1 MRVFAHA
8 DGKLSAATQAPVLW
22 KASKPW
28 YISCRRNNEAIKLN
42 WRTTAISS
50 KIMKMSSDALNY
62 RAMSTQ
68 SNASPDANDVAAAQS
83 TSPDHGRPLTA
94 HRDGDVV
101 LRDGSTVRIRVM
113 RPADEPSLLALLQ
126 SLSEESRWLRFYSS
140 VSGSALA
147 IEAHREANLDHTFG
161 LLAFSGA
168 EERVVGHAFYAVV
181 DDHCAE
187 VAFTI
192 ANDFQGRGLGTMLL
206 GQLAEIAAANGIQVF
221 EAEVVAANHTMLHV
235 FRASGFPIEVSA
247 TAGQLHVT
255 FPTSFSEQAIKRFEE
270 RETIAAV
277 NALKLFFN
285 PRAVAVV
292 GASRQRGTIGG
303 EIFHNLLS
311 YGFNGPVYPVNL
323 TTEVVQSVP
332 AYPSIEAIAG
342 PVDLA
347 IIIVPAVRVAEVAA
361 ACGRKGVKALV
372 VISAGFSETGS
383 DGQERQAE
391 LVQVC
396 RAAGIRLIGPNCMGI
411 VNTDPAVLLDA
422 TFAPGIPPPGRV
434 GFSSQSGALGLAI
447 IEYANALG
455 LGISTFV
462 SVGNKADISG
472 NDLLRYWESDDGTD
486 VILLY
491 LESFGNP
498 KKFSQ
503 IARRVGR
510 KKPIVVVKSG
520 RSAAGARATS
530 SHTGAL
536 IAASDVT
543 VDALFRQAGVIR
555 TDTLAELF
563 DVASLLANQPLPRG
577 YRVGIITNAGGPAIL
592 CADACEAR
600 GLKVPI
606 LDESSQAKLR
616 SFLPPGASASN
627 PVDMIASASADD
639 YRKAI
644 EIVATDNN
652 VDAVIVI
659 FTPPLVTRAE
669 DVARAIVDAVMTLD
683 RSKPVMAVFLSA
695 QSTPEELRS
704 ADVNIP
710 SYAFPETAAIALAR
724 AVRYREWRE
733 RPETVATKYEDLR
746 RDEAAAVVAA
756 ALGRGG
762 GWLTPEET
770 AKLCSCYGLPLVEQR
785 IVASAQGAASAAD
798 EMGGELALKA
808 VAPGLVHKTEAGAV
822 RLHLRGAEQVRM
834 AACEMSEQLE
844 RQGQPATGFVVQR
857 MAQKGVEMLIG
868 VVHDPQFGP
877 VVACGAGGVQVE
889 LLRDV
894 SVRLTPLSKED
905 ASEMIRTLKTYPL
918 LTGFRGAPVCDVAA
932 LEEGLQ
938 RVSSMVEDIP
948 EIAELDL
955 NPFVVHERG
964 AVILDARI
972 RVTGVAPRPL
982 LGVR

>member
-1 MRVFAHA
+1 MQVSSSI
-8 DGKLSAATQAPVLW
+8 LSD
-22 KASKPW
+22 KPTG
-28 YISCRRNNEAIKLN
+28 SQEQVSV
-42 WRTTAISS
+42 TT
-50 KIMKMSSDALNY
+50 
-62 RAMSTQ
+62 
-68 SNASPDANDVAAAQS
+68 
-83 TSPDHGRPLTA
+83 

-101 LRDGSTVRIRVM
+101 LRDGSTVRVRVM
-113 RPADEPSLLALLQ
+113 RAADEPGLLTLLQ

-140 VSGSALA
+140 ASGSALA
-147 IEAHREANLDHTFG
+147 TEARREATLDQTFA
-161 LLAFSGA
+161 LLALSGA
-168 EERVVGHAFYAVV
+168 EERVVGHAFYVVV
-181 DDHCAE
+181 DEHRAE

-206 GQLAEIAAANGIQVF
+206 GQLAEVAATNDIQMF
-221 EAEVVAANHTMLHV
+221 EAEVVAANHKMLHV
-235 FRASGFPIEVSA
+235 FRASGFPIEVDA

-255 FPTSFSEQAIKRFEE
+255 FPTSFSEDAIKRFEQ
-270 RETIAAV
+270 RETSAAV

-285 PRAVAVV
+285 PRAVAVI
-292 GASRQRGTIGG
+292 GASRQRGTIGA

-311 YGFNGPVYPVNL
+311 YGFNGPVYPVNP
-323 TTEVVQSVP
+323 TSAVVQSVP
-332 AYPSIEAIAG
+332 AYASVEAIAG

-347 IIIVPAVRVAEVAA
+347 VIVVPAARVIEVAA

-372 VISAGFSETGS
+372 VISAGFSETGKE
-383 DGQERQAE
+383 GQESQAE
-391 LVQVC
+391 LLRVC
-396 RAAGIRLIGPNCMGI
+396 RASGMRLIGPNCMGI
-411 VNTDPAVLLDA
+411 ANTHPEVLLDA
-422 TFAPGIPPPGRV
+422 TFAPGVPPQGRV

-447 IEYANALG
+447 IEYANSLG

-498 KKFSQ
+498 KKFSE

-536 IAASDVT
+536 LAASDVT

-563 DVASLLANQPLPRG
+563 DVASLLVNQPLPRG
-577 YRVGIITNAGGPAIL
+577 HRVGIITNAGGPAIL

-600 GLKVPI
+600 GLEVPV
-606 LDESSQAKLR
+606 LSEESQKELR
-616 SFLPPGASASN
+616 TFLLPSASASN
-627 PVDMIASASADD
+627 PVDMIASASAED

-644 EIVATDNN
+644 EIVAADQN
-652 VDAVIVI
+652 VDALIVI

-669 DVARAIVDAVMTLD
+669 DVAREIVAAVKTFD
-683 RSKPVMAVFLSA
+683 GSKPVMAVFLSA
-695 QSTPEELRS
+695 QGTPEELRS
-704 ADVNIP
+704 PDFNIP

-724 AVRYREWRE
+724 AARYREWRE
-733 RPETVATKYEDLR
+733 RPETTVPQFEDIR

-770 AKLCSCYGLPLVEQR
+770 AELCSCYGLPLVEQR
-785 IVASAQGAASAAD
+785 IASDVEEAAVAAA
-798 EMGGELALKA
+798 ELGGEVALKA
-808 VAPGLVHKTEAGAV
+808 IAPGVIHKTEAGAV
-822 RLHLRGAEQVRM
+822 RLHLRGVEQVRM
-834 AACEMSEQLE
+834 AAGEMSERLKA
-844 RQGQPATGFVVQR
+844 QGQSPTGFVVQQ
-857 MAQKGVEMLIG
+857 MAQSGVEMLVG

-894 SVRLTPLSKED
+894 SIRLTPLSQED
-905 ASEMIRTLKTYPL
+905 ALEMIRSLKTYPL
-918 LTGFRGAPVCDVAA
+918 LRGFRGAPLCDVAA
-932 LEEGLQ
+932 LEDGLL
-938 RVSSMVEDIP
+938 RLSAMVEDLP
-948 EIAELDL
+948 QIAELDL
-955 NPFVVHERG
+955 NPFVVHQQG
-964 AVILDARI
+964 ATILDSRI
-972 RVTGVAPRPL
+972 RVAAVEPRPL
-982 LGVR
+982 LGVRG